1 MKKTITTIILGVFA
15 LSANAFDYNE
25 AFGTY
30 EGISANYESKPCG
43 QFVLLDSEEIEAWN
57 ESNGYW
63 TNKDI
68 DRNFYWPEF

>member
-30 EGISANYESKPCG
+30 EGISANYESTCQRNLG
-43 QFVLLDSEEIEAWN
+43 QLCSNDLSSG
-57 ESNGYW
+57 ESGNP
-63 TNKDI
+63 
-68 DRNFYWPEF
+68 DRPGVC